1 MNFENPFGATSLEE
15 EEKALLI
22 PKHITLM
29 PELNAFEHANILMAE
44 QWALRSRFALTIS
57 YMKKLHYKMFD
68 QTWKWAGQ
76 FRKTEKNIGVDAYR
90 IETDLKQLIDDI
102 LYQIENQSFDFD
114 EIATRF
120 HHRLVFIHA
129 FPNGNGRHARL
140 MTDLLLQRNRKERFT
155 WGHSQLRSS
164 DTYVRQDY
172 IAALRLADAHDHSAL
187 LAFVRS

>member
-1 MNFENPFGATSLEE
+1 MKVEDPFGATPLEE
-15 EEKALLI
+15 EERALLI

-29 PELNAFEHANILMAE
+29 SELNALEHANILMAE
-44 QWALRSRFALTIS
+44 QWASRSRFVLTVS
-57 YMKKLHYKMFD
+57 YMKTLHKKMFD
-68 QTWKWAGQ
+68 QIWKWAGR

-90 IETDLKQLIDDI
+90 IETDLQQLIDDVVC
-102 LYQIENQSFDFD
+102 QIENQSFDFD

-140 MTDLLLQRNRKERFT
+140 MTDLLLHRNRKERFT
-155 WGHSQLRSS
+155 WGHSQLRNS
-164 DTYVRQDY
+164 DASVRQDY
-172 IAALRLADAHDHSAL
+172 ISALRLADAHDISPL

>member
-1 MNFENPFGATSLEE
+1 
-15 EEKALLI
+15 
-22 PKHITLM
+22 
-29 PELNAFEHANILMAE
+29 
-44 QWALRSRFALTIS
+44 
-57 YMKKLHYKMFD
+57 MFD

-90 IETDLKQLIDDI
+90 IETDLQQLINDV
-102 LYQIENQSFDFD
+102 LYQIENQSFEFD

-140 MTDLLLQRNRKERFT
+140 MADLLLHRYRKERFT
-155 WGHSQLRSS
+155 WGHSQLRNS
-164 DTYVRQDY
+164 DTSVRQDY
-172 IAALRLADAHDHSAL
+172 IAALRLADAHNLSAL

>member
-1 MNFENPFGATSLEE
+1 MKFEDSFGATPLEE
-15 EEKALLI
+15 EERTLLI
-22 PKHITLM
+22 PKHITVM
-29 PELNAFEHANILMAE
+29 SELNALEHANILMAE
-44 QWALRSRFALTIS
+44 QWASRSRFSLTVA
-57 YMKKLHYKMFD
+57 YMKKLHQKMFD

-90 IETDLKQLIDDI
+90 IETDLQQLRDDV

-114 EIATRF
+114 EIVTRF

-140 MTDLLLQRNRKERFT
+140 MTDLLLQRHRKEQFT
-155 WGHSQLRSS
+155 WGHGYLRNS
-164 DTYVRQDY
+164 DTPVRQDY
-172 IAALRLADAHDHSAL
+172 IAALRLADAHDLSAL